1 MSEPPLCVVERW
13 PPLAPESGGDRDRD
27 RPGPNSP
34 SPAHPLACKRPG
46 LTQGGRAEG
55 WASPVTHGH
64 PRTPRCPRPRGC
76 LAAGAERAEQQLP
89 GDQPGCLRAAPFPGE
104 RLRLQPPSSRHLLL
118 LPFLLPSPPL
128 QSMHSPGLASPA
140 PRRAGETVLPASPAA
155 AAPRAARGSPSA
167 PPAAP
172 AGVFAPAE
180 DEAADAAAGAVSAGG
195 ALARRPPPLLLRGA
209 EEVGGAGARGT
220 HAGGEEGAAG
230 PRLLRRDLGAM
241 PPPPPGEEVPG
252 GFRDP
257 HPIAFPFKFGT
268 GPVPLRRGWGGD
280 TGALSVPTPRA
291 WFSPS
296 PPSAWSRTAAAPA
309 ALPRPRFTGSAP
321 AAGAAGGTGP
331 LSRHQLGASQ
341 APGSG
346 GAVLPKGTKRV
357 VRVTGGEPAAPFP
370 LGHAVLPGSALKE
383 EGSVLPGL
391 TGPEG
396 STLAWS
402 VFGVCGLGEPG

>member
-64 PRTPRCPRPRGC
+64 PRTPRCPCPRGC

-104 RLRLQPPSSRHLLL
+104 RLRLQPPSSRRLLL

-280 TGALSVPTPRA
+280 TGALSVPTPGLGFPPLLPPLGLGQRQPQPR
-291 WFSPS
+291 SPGPAS
-296 PPSAWSRTAAAPA
+296 PGV
-309 ALPRPRFTGSAP
+309 PRPRVLP
-321 AAGAAGGTGP
+321 AVPALCPATNLEHPRLRGA
-331 LSRHQLGASQ
+331 
-341 APGSG
+341 G

-370 LGHAVLPGSALKE
+370 LGHAVLPGSVLKE
-383 EGSVLPGL
+383 KGSVLPGL